1 MMLYGRQA
9 QKLAKCLDAVAQSM
23 DADPIGLM
31 FLQRKY
37 TPFSPRPVKDPK
49 VFYDVHLGH
58 VPQVSIRRRRKLKF
72 RLYRDQVRFQAVQ
85 ERGKAG
91 TFIASKI
98 VLGLPRF
105 DSPEAVL

>member
-1 MMLYGRQA
+1 MRGKYLE
-9 QKLAKCLDAVAQSM
+9 AVAQST
-23 DADPIGLM
+23 DADPVILRI
-31 FLQRKY
+31 LQRKY

-49 VFYDVHLGH
+49 VFYGVHLGH
-58 VPQVSIRRRRKLKF
+58 VPQVCVRRGRKLKF